1 VKVKLLNEDE
11 LVGYVSV
18 KKFSNRPNNF
28 KYKLTFGDVMAA
40 QGSATV
46 ARTGWIE
53 ATSEQDAVRQVTS
66 IVCAPAV
73 PFEGEHFLNWCNNF
87 ADSLRRAYPE
97 AVA

>member
-1 VKVKLLNEDE
+1 MKVKLLNEDE

-66 IVCAPAV
+66 LVCSSDS
-73 PFEGEHFLNWCNNF
+73 PFEGEHFLNWVRNF
-87 ADSLRRAYPE
+87 GDSLRRAYPAE
-97 AVA
+97 VA

>member
-1 VKVKLLNEDE
+1 MKVKLLNEDE

-46 ARTGWIE
+46 ARTGWVE
-53 ATSEQDAVRQVTS
+53 AESEQDAVRKVTS
-66 IVCAPAV
+66 LVCSSDS
-73 PFEGEHFLNWCNNF
+73 PFEGEHFLNWVRNF

-97 AVA
+97 VVA